1 MNTLLLAL
9 AFLGMPDETAL
20 PTRMSLDEPAR
31 DRQDVETDRQR
42 PDESSRLTPM
52 EFIYRHSEFEVGS
65 MYTDFDNSL
74 GLRSHLGFYVRWGVE
89 VIPNLAVH
97 LTYRYNEFGSGPS
110 APAASEDVRLQT
122 LLIGATY
129 HFPLS
134 KEFAVLGG
142 IGIGPS
148 WWDSSALR
156 SETAFLFS
164 AEIGATARLWEML
177 RLKAGIVFDA
187 VNTDFHSASG
197 TSVNLSYL
205 VGLEIGL

>member
-9 AFLGMPDETAL
+9 AFLGLPDEAAL

-42 PDESSRLTPM
+42 PDDSARLTPM
-52 EFIYRHSEFEVGS
+52 EFIYRHSELEVGAIYS
-65 MYTDFDNSL
+65 DFDNTL
-74 GLRSHLGFYVRWGVE
+74 GLKSHLGYYVRWGVE
-89 VIPNLAVH
+89 VIPNLSVH
-97 LTYRYNEFGSGPS
+97 LSYRYNEFGNGPS
-110 APAASEDVRLQT
+110 PTEDVRLQT
-122 LLIGATY
+122 LLVGATY
-129 HFPLS
+129 HVPLTR
-134 KEFAVLGG
+134 EFALLGG

-148 WWDSSALR
+148 WWDSSAFR
-156 SETAFLFS
+156 SESGFTFS
-164 AEIGATARLWEML
+164 AELGATARLWEML

-197 TSVNLSYL
+197 MQVNLGYL